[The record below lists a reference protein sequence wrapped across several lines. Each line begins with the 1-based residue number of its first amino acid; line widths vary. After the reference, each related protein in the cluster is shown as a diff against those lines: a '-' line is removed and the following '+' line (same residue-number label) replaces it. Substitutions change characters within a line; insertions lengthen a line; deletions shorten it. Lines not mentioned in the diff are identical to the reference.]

1 MPATGACSH
10 ALQAPVRPVHEVAD
24 IVRRHGESFRRQH
37 VLSPDQHQVL
47 HAIERCRTASLGGH
61 VELCLD
67 CDHKRISFNSCRNR
81 HCPKCQ
87 ALEQARWIARR
98 MARLLPVN
106 YFHVVFTLPAEL
118 RRIVQRNRR
127 LVFNMLFK
135 SAAQTLLE
143 LGLDPARLGG
153 RLGVTAVLHTWSREL
168 WFHPHLHCIVTGG
181 GLSLDGQRWV
191 PARKQDYLLPVH
203 VLGALFRGKM
213 LDALKAAHRRG
224 KLDIVGDDKE
234 GADPEAFTRIVSALY
249 RKKWVV
255 YAKRPFAGPEQ
266 ILTYLGRYTHR
277 VGLSNSRI
285 RDVTDDAVTF
295 ATKTGKTIT
304 LTPHGF
310 LWRLLAHV
318 LPKRFVKIRHYGLL
332 APCHATTS
340 LETARRVLEV
350 GGADMTGVPQ
360 QLEDAPVVAG
370 TEADW
375 RMLLR
380 LLTGIDLARCPACG
394 GSRINKHAL
403 DAEARAP
410 PQAAA

>member
-1 MPATGACSH
+1 MSATGACSH
-10 ALQAPVRPVHEVAD
+10 ALKAPARPRFEVAD
-24 IVRRHGESFRRQH
+24 IVRRHGASFRREH
-37 VLSPDQHQVL
+37 VLTPDQHQVL

-67 CDHKRISFNSCRNR
+67 CGHQRLSYNSCRNR

-118 RRIVQRNRR
+118 RRITQRNRR
-127 LVFNMLFK
+127 LVFGILFK

-143 LGLDPARLGG
+143 LGLDPNRLGG

-181 GLSLDGQRWV
+181 GLSLDSKRWV
-191 PARKQDYLLPVH
+191 AARKPDYLLPVH

-213 LDALKAAHRRG
+213 LDALKAAHRHG
-224 KLDIVGDDKE
+224 KLDVGGDEE
-234 GADPEAFTRIVSALY
+234 GADPEAFTRTVSALY

-255 YAKRPFAGPEQ
+255 YAKRSFGGPEQ
-266 ILTYLGRYTHR
+266 VLRYLGRYTHR

-285 RDVTDDAVTF
+285 RCVTHDAVTF

-304 LTPHGF
+304 LGPHEF
-310 LWRLLAHV
+310 LRRLLDHV

-332 APCHATTS
+332 APSHATTS
-340 LETARRVLEV
+340 LETARHLLELE
-350 GGADMTGVPQ
+350 GADTATGPQ
-360 QLEDAPVVAG
+360 LLTDAPVVAG
-370 TEADW
+370 TEANW
-375 RMLLR
+375 QVLLH
-380 LLTGIDLARCPACG
+380 LLTGIDLTRCPACG
-394 GSRINKHAL
+394 SSNLTKHAL
-403 DAEARAP
+403 DAVARAP